1 MHPIVSRR
9 QAAGGQKLR
18 LLQIGADYSLAALRA
33 STNAIAAVTGT
44 TRSAVP

>member
-18 LLQIGADYSLAALRA
+18 LLQIGADYSLWP
-33 STNAIAAVTGT
+33 
-44 TRSAVP
+44 RSARRSMPLRR